1 MSQPPAQRRR
11 TPIADIF
18 DETFRAYRRSF
29 VTMVVVFGL
38 FQIPLVIATLPFTVL
53 QAQLSRRQWLG
64 SPAFGMDWLWP
75 VIAFAIVLPIV
86 ALALWTFATAGVT
99 YVAGRA
105 AGPGPPLIGEA
116 LAHLR
121 RIAPSLL
128 GYVGLV
134 VVGWLALIVAVG
146 IAALVIVAVANLQG
160 GMGVSLVLA
169 VLLAIIT
176 GVATLI
182 TVIVIVTRLALSIPA
197 LVLEGTGPI
206 RALRRSWHLVRGSTW
221 RTLGI
226 LVLAEGVIAVIGS
239 VVSPALIPGVF
250 EGLMSGS
257 IGTYV
262 LVTVMNGIVQTVVG
276 PILPVV
282 ITVLYRDYSA
292 GAGP

>member
-1 MSQPPAQRRR
+1 LSQPPAQRHR

-18 DETFRAYRRSF
+18 DETFRVYRRNF

-53 QAQLSRRQWLG
+53 QAQLSRSQWLG
-64 SPAFGMDWLWP
+64 SPEIGLDWLWP

-86 ALALWTFATAGVT
+86 ALALWTFASAGVT
-99 YVAGRA
+99 YVAGQA
-105 AGPGPPLIGEA
+105 TSHGPPAVTGA
-116 LAHLR
+116 LAHLQ

-134 VVGWLALIVAVG
+134 VGGWLALVAVIG
-146 IAALVIVAVANLQG
+146 IAALVVVAVANLQG
-160 GMGVSLVLA
+160 GMGISLVIA

-176 GVATLI
+176 GLATVV
-182 TVIVIVTRLALSIPA
+182 TVVIVVTRLALSIPA
-197 LVLEGTGPI
+197 LVLGGTGPI
-206 RALRRSWHLVRGSTW
+206 GALRRSWHLVRGSTW

-226 LVLAEGVIAVIGS
+226 LVLAEAVIAVIGS
-239 VVSPALIPGVF
+239 VVSPALIPGVV
-250 EGLMSGS
+250 EGLMSGA

-262 LVTVMNGIVQTVVG
+262 LVAVMSGVVQTVVG

-282 ITVLYRDYSA
+282 ITVLYRDYSPGT
-292 GAGP
+292 GA